1 MLTSAITAGLNSGKL
16 CTKTHDPLIH
26 GAKTLLQ
33 AAFTQPVS
41 EVFHIISEGVKF
53 IQYLIKQ
60 RGKKMLHTVW
70 ETQVQVTAQLKEMTG
85 GFH

>member
-1 MLTSAITAGLNSGKL
+1 MTVGLNCGML
-16 CTKTHDPLIH
+16 WTKTQDPLIH

-53 IQYLIKQ
+53 IQCLIKQ
-60 RGKKMLHTVW
+60 RGKIDGSHSVKDLT
-70 ETQVQVTAQLKEMTG
+70 
-85 GFH
+85 